1 MRDRRL
7 VAAPTQEVGTEP
19 HPSLV
24 PPEREQKGMPLSPSF
39 REGKQTDVT
48 SWGLRL

>member
-1 MRDRRL
+1 M
-7 VAAPTQEVGTEP
+7 AALTREVGTEP

-24 PPEREQKGMPLSPSF
+24 LPGWEQKGMPLSPSF